1 MPDVC
6 EVKFPVL
13 RLLCFAACAT
23 IKKTEGG
30 SNLRENRMFEE
41 MLRVA
46 RSWLEGKS
54 AADVAK
60 KAQARLQE
68 NGLGL
73 DCFGVALYVDWSTL
87 SITPEQ
93 DPWVQLAVLH
103 YLNLADGFPLTGEWM
118 SFAQY
123 RDGMI
128 RGGDFDRRVELSV
141 REKLSKLPTEALR
154 ARALA
159 LGGKETV
166 SNADLCVE
174 IPALPRFPLLLKIW
188 FADEEFEASG
198 RLLVDKSAAH
208 YLTVEDAVML
218 GELILG
224 KLCI

>member
-1 MPDVC
+1 MFDEMLKAARAWLQGRAAADIARRAGV
-6 EVKFPVL
+6 EFDGSAL
-13 RLLCFAACAT
+13 R
-23 IKKTEGG
+23 
-30 SNLRENRMFEE
+30 FESLGVP
-41 MLRVA
+41 LRVA
-46 RSWLEGKS
+46 YPSY
-54 AADVAK
+54 A
-60 KAQARLQE
+60 
-68 NGLGL
+68 
-73 DCFGVALYVDWSTL
+73 
-87 SITPEQ
+87 ITPEVE
-93 DPWVQLAVLH
+93 PWHQLLVLH
-103 YLNLADGFPLTGEWM
+103 YLHLADGFPVSDEKITF
-118 SFAQY
+118 SQY
-123 RDGMI
+123 KDGMI
-128 RGGDFDRRVELSV
+128 RGGDFDRRVEQAV
-141 REKLSKLPTEALR
+141 RQKLGLLPTEALR